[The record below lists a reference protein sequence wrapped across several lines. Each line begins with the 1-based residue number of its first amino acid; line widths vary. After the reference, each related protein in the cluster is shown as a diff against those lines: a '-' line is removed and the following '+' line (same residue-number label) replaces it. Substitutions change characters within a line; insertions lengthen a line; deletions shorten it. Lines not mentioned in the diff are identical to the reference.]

1 VNDVKQ
7 IIHGNPRHAW
17 LAAQISAARA
27 ELMGD
32 YGVSVQQHDNGWNVL
47 AGFEVVE
54 SHVYVNDHE

>member
-1 VNDVKQ
+1 MKDVKQ

-17 LAAQISAARA
+17 LAAQISASRSK
-27 ELMGD
+27 LIGD